1 MDEIPIADSDQAAQ
15 YKKEIQELRWQIQ
28 QLQETGNLKD
38 YSGTCAFCVCSQL
51 VEGTG
56 YESW

>member
-1 MDEIPIADSDQAAQ
+1 MDEIPIADSDQAAE

-38 YSGTCAFCVCSQL
+38 YSGMCAFCVCSQL

-56 YESW
+56 YENW